1 MQYGIVTRILIVTQ
15 AHEVAAQPNTLF
27 RGWGSACAIF
37 SAVVS
42 FALLMTLGS
51 AWVWGGQR
59 FLASAVVAWAL
70 VWFAALVA
78 LFVVFI
84 GRQMGQ
90 GLGAVLIG
98 MGLRMGLPM
107 VFALM
112 LVDQS
117 PGWAE
122 TKLMPFLLGN
132 YFLAL
137 IAETSLA
144 IQVLNAAPVAP
155 LGLKPAA
162 KAGELVSKA

>member
-1 MQYGIVTRILIVTQ
+1 VTQ
-15 AHEVAAQPNTLF
+15 AREVAEKPNSLF

-37 SAVVS
+37 FAVVTV
-42 FALLMTLGS
+42 ALLATLGI
-51 AWVWGGQR
+51 AWAWGGQR
-59 FLASAVVAWAL
+59 FLASAAVAWGL
-70 VWFAALVA
+70 VWFSALVA
-78 LFVVFI
+78 LFIVFI

-107 VFALM
+107 VIALT

-132 YFLAL
+132 YFIAL

-144 IQVLNAAPVAP
+144 IQVLNTGTVPP
-155 LGLKPAA
+155 LGVRSSVKS
-162 KAGELVSKA
+162 GELVS